1 MTAILE
7 QLQGLVA
14 AAEIPAGTLGVA
26 LILGLFGLMVVG
38 LVLGQ
43 ELAFVLGGAGVIVGW
58 LAWGTP
64 GVTIAMTKIYDQMQ
78 SYSMVAIPMFVL
90 MANFLTHSKVADGLF
105 ESIRYLLGP
114 LKGGLGLAVI
124 LVSTVFAATTGIVGA
139 SVVTMGML
147 SLPVLLRSG
156 YKPSLAC
163 GMVCAG
169 GSLGIL
175 IPPSIM
181 LVSMGSYAEVSVG
194 KIFFAAIVP
203 GLSLSL
209 GYIIYLMVVCHIHP
223 DWGPAMS
230 PEELAEMPLKKRIT
244 GSLIN
249 LIPPLILIFGVLG
262 SIFGGIATPTEAA
275 GIGALF
281 SLILAIFYKQFSWKM
296 LYESLIDTAKTTA
309 MVFII
314 LFGAAAFTGVF
325 MSLDGDQIIADWVL
339 SMGIGK
345 WGAFAIM
352 MVIMFLLGMFIDWL
366 GIVMIVFPIFLPIM
380 DTFGFDRLWLVA
392 VSATLLQTCFMTP
405 PFGFALF
412 YVKGIL
418 PPSIKIQEVYRGV
431 IPFIII
437 ICIVTALCAVFPPLV
452 SWLPSLLACFSP
464 KATRS
469 DGGPS
474 FGPLFSFVHFQRTA
488 GLPETLR
495 PGLKHPAAADQP
507 LHKGRGRVR
516 QEAAGR
522 VILLDLPG
530 VHHQCAGPQFQG
542 FRDVVGHK
550 QDGDAALP
558 VDAQE
563 LILQLAPGD
572 LVHRAER
579 LVHQQKLRTGG
590 QRPGDAHPLALSA
603 GEGAGIPP
611 RQRRVQPH
619 LLQQGSDFFSALLPL
634 PFLHAG
640 DGGHIGNVLLHGHV
654 GKQAHVLDGVA
665 DAAAQGHRVDSG
677 HILPLDQDS
686 ARVRRQ
692 QAVYQLQHGGL
703 SAAGP
708 ADDRH
713 KCARLHIQREVPQNG
728 LGAEGLGDAFKA
740 NDRLGHITPPAG
752 PSGAGSPWPHP
763 ARPGPPPPPG
773 S

>member
-1 MTAILE
+1 MAAIMQ
-7 QLQGLVA
+7 QLQAWVSASG
-14 AAEIPAGTLGVA
+14 
-26 LILGLFGLMVVG
+26 ILADKMAVIMIIALFGLMVVG

-43 ELAFVLGGAGVIVGW
+43 ELAFVLGGAGVIIGW
-58 LAWGTP
+58 LAWGGP

-209 GYIIYLMVVCHIHP
+209 GYIIYLMVVCRIHP

-230 PEELAEMPLKKRIT
+230 AEGLAEMPLKKRIS

-249 LIPPLILIFGVLG
+249 LIPPLILIFAVLG

-275 GIGALF
+275 GMGAIF
-281 SLILAIFYKQFSWKM
+281 ALILAIFYKQFSLEM
-296 LYESLIDTAKTTA
+296 LKESLIDTAKTTA

-339 SMGIGK
+339 GMGIGK

-352 MVIMFLLGMFIDWL
+352 CVIVFILGMFIDWL

-380 DTFGFDRLWLVA
+380 DQFGFDRLWLVA
-392 VSATLLQTCFMTP
+392 VIATLLQTCFMTP

-418 PPSIKIQEVYRGV
+418 PGDIKIQEVYKGV

-437 ICIVTALCAVFPPLV
+437 ICIVTVLCAVFPPLV
-452 SWLPSLLACFSP
+452 TWLPSLLA
-464 KATRS
+464 A
-469 DGGPS
+469 
-474 FGPLFSFVHFQRTA
+474 
-488 GLPETLR
+488 
-495 PGLKHPAAADQP
+495 
-507 LHKGRGRVR
+507 
-516 QEAAGR
+516 
-522 VILLDLPG
+522 
-530 VHHQCAGPQFQG
+530 
-542 FRDVVGHK
+542 
-550 QDGDAALP
+550 
-558 VDAQE
+558 
-563 LILQLAPGD
+563 
-572 LVHRAER
+572 
-579 LVHQQKLRTGG
+579 
-590 QRPGDAHPLALSA
+590 
-603 GEGAGIPP
+603 
-611 RQRRVQPH
+611 
-619 LLQQGSDFFSALLPL
+619 
-634 PFLHAG
+634 
-640 DGGHIGNVLLHGHV
+640 
-654 GKQAHVLDGVA
+654 
-665 DAAAQGHRVDSG
+665 
-677 HILPLDQDS
+677 
-686 ARVRRQ
+686 
-692 QAVYQLQHGGL
+692 
-703 SAAGP
+703 
-708 ADDRH
+708 
-713 KCARLHIQREVPQNG
+713 
-728 LGAEGLGDAFKA
+728 
-740 NDRLGHITPPAG
+740 
-752 PSGAGSPWPHP
+752 
-763 ARPGPPPPPG
+763 
-773 S
+773 

>member
-1 MTAILE
+1 MAAFME
-7 QLQGLVA
+7 QLQAWVSSAGILSDQMAIIMIGL
-14 AAEIPAGTLGVA
+14 
-26 LILGLFGLMVVG
+26 LFGLMVVG

-43 ELAFVLGGAGVIVGW
+43 ELAFVLGGAGVLVGW
-58 LAWGTP
+58 LAWGGP

-203 GLSLSL
+203 GLTLSL
-209 GYIIYLMVVCHIHP
+209 CYIIYLMVVCHIHP

-230 PEELAEMPLKKRIT
+230 AEELAEMPLKKRIS

-249 LIPPLILIFGVLG
+249 LIPPLILIFAVLG

-275 GIGALF
+275 GMGAIF
-281 SLILAIFYKQFSWKM
+281 ALILAIFYKQFSWEMMK
-296 LYESLIDTAKTTA
+296 ESLIDTAKTTA

-339 SMGIGK
+339 GMGIGK

-352 MVIMFLLGMFIDWL
+352 CVIVFILGMFIDWL

-380 DTFGFDRLWLVA
+380 DQFGFDRLWLVA
-392 VSATLLQTCFMTP
+392 VIATLLQTCFMTP

-418 PPSIKIQEVYRGV
+418 PGDIKIQEVYKGV

-437 ICIVTALCAVFPPLV
+437 ICIVTILCAVVPPLV
-452 SWLPSLLACFSP
+452 TWLPSMLA
-464 KATRS
+464 
-469 DGGPS
+469 G
-474 FGPLFSFVHFQRTA
+474 
-488 GLPETLR
+488 
-495 PGLKHPAAADQP
+495 
-507 LHKGRGRVR
+507 
-516 QEAAGR
+516 
-522 VILLDLPG
+522 
-530 VHHQCAGPQFQG
+530 
-542 FRDVVGHK
+542 
-550 QDGDAALP
+550 
-558 VDAQE
+558 
-563 LILQLAPGD
+563 
-572 LVHRAER
+572 
-579 LVHQQKLRTGG
+579 
-590 QRPGDAHPLALSA
+590 
-603 GEGAGIPP
+603 
-611 RQRRVQPH
+611 
-619 LLQQGSDFFSALLPL
+619 
-634 PFLHAG
+634 
-640 DGGHIGNVLLHGHV
+640 
-654 GKQAHVLDGVA
+654 
-665 DAAAQGHRVDSG
+665 
-677 HILPLDQDS
+677 
-686 ARVRRQ
+686 
-692 QAVYQLQHGGL
+692 
-703 SAAGP
+703 
-708 ADDRH
+708 
-713 KCARLHIQREVPQNG
+713 
-728 LGAEGLGDAFKA
+728 
-740 NDRLGHITPPAG
+740 
-752 PSGAGSPWPHP
+752 
-763 ARPGPPPPPG
+763 
-773 S
+773 

>member
-1 MTAILE
+1 MIGIL
-7 QLQGLVA
+7 QNLVVSL
-14 AAEIPAGTLGVA
+14 AGNGDVKIVLIA
-26 LILGLFGLMVVG
+26 LLFGLMVVG

-43 ELAFVLGGAGVIVGW
+43 ELAFVLGGAGVIVGAIA
-58 LAWGTP
+58 LGDS

-78 SYSMVAIPMFVL
+78 NYGMVAIPMFVL

-147 SLPVLLRSG
+147 SMPILLRSG

-244 GSLIN
+244 GSLVN
-249 LIPPLILIFGVLG
+249 LIPPLLLIIAVLG
-262 SIFGGIATPTEAA
+262 SIFRGIATPTEAA
-275 GIGALF
+275 GVGAF
-281 SLILAIFYKQFSWKM
+281 FALILAICYKQFNMKM

-325 MSLDGDQIIADWVL
+325 MSLDGDQIISNWVL
-339 SMGIGK
+339 GMGIGK

-352 MVIMFLLGMFIDWL
+352 MVDWL

-380 DTFGFDRLWLVA
+380 DQFGFDRLWLVA
-392 VSATLLQTCFMTP
+392 VTATMLQTCFMTP

-418 PPSIKIQEVYRGV
+418 PPEVKIQEVYKGV
-431 IPFIII
+431 IPFIAII
-437 ICIVTALCAVFPPLV
+437 IIVTVLCAVFPPLV
-452 SWLPSLLACFSP
+452 TWLPSILAS
-464 KATRS
+464 
-469 DGGPS
+469 
-474 FGPLFSFVHFQRTA
+474 
-488 GLPETLR
+488 
-495 PGLKHPAAADQP
+495 
-507 LHKGRGRVR
+507 
-516 QEAAGR
+516 
-522 VILLDLPG
+522 
-530 VHHQCAGPQFQG
+530 
-542 FRDVVGHK
+542 
-550 QDGDAALP
+550 
-558 VDAQE
+558 
-563 LILQLAPGD
+563 
-572 LVHRAER
+572 
-579 LVHQQKLRTGG
+579 
-590 QRPGDAHPLALSA
+590 
-603 GEGAGIPP
+603 
-611 RQRRVQPH
+611 
-619 LLQQGSDFFSALLPL
+619 
-634 PFLHAG
+634 
-640 DGGHIGNVLLHGHV
+640 
-654 GKQAHVLDGVA
+654 
-665 DAAAQGHRVDSG
+665 
-677 HILPLDQDS
+677 
-686 ARVRRQ
+686 
-692 QAVYQLQHGGL
+692 
-703 SAAGP
+703 
-708 ADDRH
+708 
-713 KCARLHIQREVPQNG
+713 
-728 LGAEGLGDAFKA
+728 
-740 NDRLGHITPPAG
+740 
-752 PSGAGSPWPHP
+752 
-763 ARPGPPPPPG
+763 
-773 S
+773 

>member
-1 MTAILE
+1 MAAIMQ
-7 QLQGLVA
+7 QLQAWVSASG
-14 AAEIPAGTLGVA
+14 
-26 LILGLFGLMVVG
+26 ILADKMAVIMIIALFGLMVVG

-43 ELAFVLGGAGVIVGW
+43 ELAFVLGGAGVIIGW
-58 LAWGTP
+58 LAWGGP

-194 KIFFAAIVP
+194 KIFFAAIIP

-209 GYIIYLMVVCHIHP
+209 GYIIYIMIVTRIHP

-230 PEELAEMPLKKRIT
+230 EAELAEMPLKKRIT
-244 GSLIN
+244 GSLVN
-249 LIPPLILIFGVLG
+249 LIPPLILIFAVLG

-275 GIGALF
+275 GMGAIF
-281 SLILAIFYKQFSWKM
+281 ALILAIFYKQFSLEM
-296 LYESLIDTAKTTA
+296 LKESLIDTAKTTA

-325 MSLDGDQIIADWVL
+325 MSLDGDQIIANWVL
-339 SMGIGK
+339 GMGIGK

-352 MVIMFLLGMFIDWL
+352 CVIVFILGMFIDWL

-380 DTFGFDRLWLVA
+380 DQFGFDRLWLVA
-392 VSATLLQTCFMTP
+392 VTATLLQTCFMTP

-418 PPSIKIQEVYRGV
+418 PGDIKIQEVYKGV

-437 ICIVTALCAVFPPLV
+437 ICIVTVLCAVFPPLV
-452 SWLPSLLACFSP
+452 TWLPSLLAS
-464 KATRS
+464 
-469 DGGPS
+469 
-474 FGPLFSFVHFQRTA
+474 
-488 GLPETLR
+488 
-495 PGLKHPAAADQP
+495 
-507 LHKGRGRVR
+507 
-516 QEAAGR
+516 
-522 VILLDLPG
+522 
-530 VHHQCAGPQFQG
+530 
-542 FRDVVGHK
+542 
-550 QDGDAALP
+550 
-558 VDAQE
+558 
-563 LILQLAPGD
+563 
-572 LVHRAER
+572 
-579 LVHQQKLRTGG
+579 
-590 QRPGDAHPLALSA
+590 
-603 GEGAGIPP
+603 
-611 RQRRVQPH
+611 
-619 LLQQGSDFFSALLPL
+619 
-634 PFLHAG
+634 
-640 DGGHIGNVLLHGHV
+640 
-654 GKQAHVLDGVA
+654 
-665 DAAAQGHRVDSG
+665 
-677 HILPLDQDS
+677 
-686 ARVRRQ
+686 
-692 QAVYQLQHGGL
+692 
-703 SAAGP
+703 
-708 ADDRH
+708 
-713 KCARLHIQREVPQNG
+713 
-728 LGAEGLGDAFKA
+728 
-740 NDRLGHITPPAG
+740 
-752 PSGAGSPWPHP
+752 
-763 ARPGPPPPPG
+763 
-773 S
+773 